1 MIDHLWKSMKGF
13 EETRIYLLRYSE
25 YSCRCGRVEEIRRG
39 GTKERERERERMIWR
54 TWNATAADTTRV
66 SIKPPQARKSR
77 DVEIPAATGVP
88 SGGGAGR
95 PNSLCLWYNDP
106 PSFSPRL
113 CFPQPPPP
121 PYIYGRSTCTSGYA
135 GEEEGWG
142 LLNRGIDFRLKY
154 TAI

>member
-1 MIDHLWKSMKGF
+1 MRTS
-13 EETRIYLLRYSE
+13 
-25 YSCRCGRVEEIRRG
+25 RG
-39 GTKERERERERMIWR
+39 DPQRGNERERERMIWR

-135 GEEEGWG
+135 GRRRVAKSRHRFPVKIYCD
-142 LLNRGIDFRLKY
+142 LVRIYSPRLYSILKKRRGDMRVYFRDR
-154 TAI
+154 

>member
-1 MIDHLWKSMKGF
+1 MRTS
-13 EETRIYLLRYSE
+13 
-25 YSCRCGRVEEIRRG
+25 RG
-39 GTKERERERERMIWR
+39 DPQRGNERERERMIWR

-121 PYIYGRSTCTSGYA
+121 PYIMA
-135 GEEEGWG
+135 DQPAPPDM
-142 LLNRGIDFRLKY
+142 RGGGGVGVAKSRHRFPVKIYCDLVRIYSPRLYSILKKRRGDMRVYFRDR
-154 TAI
+154 